1 MRSSLSEDKTFQ
13 LEYNIYTQELSEED
27 AIKTGNTNIKKTID
41 KDEIEIER
49 EIKDTKI
56 VRLSEKHKYRQR
68 VREMKGIVIK
78 SE

>member
-41 KDEIEIER
+41 KDEIEIE
-49 EIKDTKI
+49 IKDTKI

-68 VREMKGIVIK
+68 VREMKVIVIK

>member
-1 MRSSLSEDKTFQ
+1 MK
-13 LEYNIYTQELSEED
+13 N
-27 AIKTGNTNIKKTID
+27 KG
-41 KDEIEIER
+41 EIEIERER

-68 VREMKGIVIK
+68 VREMKVIVIK